1 MTPLLIH
8 FASGEQYAR
17 RRRELGISPLTK
29 NETSTLQD
37 MSLTDLRWNKL
48 LDSGLSGVL
57 TGGALRGFRC
67 EYLLMYSFKI
77 PCSLRYDSR
86 C

>member
-1 MTPLLIH
+1 VTPLLIH

-29 NETSTLQD
+29 DETSSTLQTI
-37 MSLTDLRWNKL
+37 SLTDLRWNKL

-57 TGGALRGFRC
+57 TGGALRGFRSK
-67 EYLLMYSFKI
+67 YLLMYGFKI
-77 PCSLRYDSR
+77 PCSLRYD
-86 C
+86 